1 MKHMNL
7 NQTETL
13 SDAAQKLSLPVT
25 TVGLNL
31 FGISLPDIVQILT
44 GLYLLF
50 LVTDKVYTLY
60 LKYKHRNN
68 PIERRKNEQSE

>member
-7 NQTETL
+7 HQSESI
-13 SDAAQKLSLPVT
+13 SDAAQKLSLPVA

-50 LVTDKVYTLY
+50 LVTDKAYTLF
-60 LKYKHRNN
+60 LKYKHRDQ
-68 PIERRKNEQSE
+68 PLERRKDE